1 MNKTTAFCAAVLL
14 AGGAAAATAAEVP
27 ASADEVRPLLIG
39 AQAPEATVQSLDG
52 TDVALKDILAKQR
65 SVLVFYRGGW

>member
-1 MNKTTAFCAAVLL
+1 MNKTTALCAAALF
-14 AGGAAAATAAEVP
+14 AGSALAATAAEVP
-27 ASADEVRPLLIG
+27 ASAAEVQPLLIG
-39 AQAPEATVQSLDG
+39 AQAPEATVQALDG

>member
-1 MNKTTAFCAAVLL
+1 MNKTTALCAAVLF
-14 AGGAAAATAAEVP
+14 AGSALAATAADVP
-27 ASADEVRPLLIG
+27 ASAEEVQPLLIG
-39 AQAPEATVQSLDG
+39 AQAPEATVQSLEG